1 MARVW
6 LAPGKKRYSVTLT
19 ESKVDRF
26 RSLCSDVGLPPSSMS
41 ALCDDAISG
50 MSDVLQTAKDQGTI
64 GLKDIFRLMGSQ
76 IELMMEE
83 ERKESADYKKRVAS
97 VTGQGLA

>member
-64 GLKDIFRLMGSQ
+64 GLKDIFRLMGKQ
-76 IELMMEE
+76 VELLMEE
-83 ERKESADYKKRVAS
+83 ERREHVFHKERDSHYNGS
-97 VTGQGLA
+97 